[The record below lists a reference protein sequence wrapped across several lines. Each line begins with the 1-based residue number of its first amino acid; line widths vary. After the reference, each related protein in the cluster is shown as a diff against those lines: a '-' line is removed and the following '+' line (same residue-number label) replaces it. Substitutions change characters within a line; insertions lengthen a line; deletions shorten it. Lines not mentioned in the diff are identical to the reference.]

1 MKRLSRLLLGML
13 SCFVL
18 LYSTAHAES
27 DRAFL
32 SKTIRDTLTNLS
44 RYHVAKSGRRT
55 ITLKTLEYSRAEM
68 RLALWT
74 LMGEPVQTYEFR
86 MPQLREMVFEADD
99 DYTYSV
105 TIGSNLDDSKENEI
119 IYSGYN
125 TVFVSQDVLDEIE
138 YVDFS
143 FSLQISD
150 LKPLPGEFYSVD
162 EYQYYSGA
170 YDWHLGPY
178 IHMNNPGALESAG
191 QWGWDTPGSPQWD
204 EFLSNDYYPLE
215 KGKTR
220 LPKRYYLEEQKAKE
234 AFRRML
240 WAYQKDRDIFHLRP
254 DTGHFTIHHLRVNPS
269 RILNQIH
276 KHAPEAYAR
285 IMERD

>member
-1 MKRLSRLLLGML
+1 MKRLSRLLLGIL

-32 SKTIRDTLTNLS
+32 SKTIRAKLTEPSEIFN
-44 RYHVAKSGRRT
+44 AKYGRRS
-55 ITLKTLEYSRAEM
+55 ITLKRLATSECEM

-204 EFLSNDYYPLE
+204 EFLSKYEYPLE
-215 KGKTR
+215 EGKTR
-220 LPKRYYLEEQKAKE
+220 LPKEHYMEGQKAKE
-234 AFRRML
+234 AFRRMRWRYHNERKL
-240 WAYQKDRDIFHLRP
+240 FVNNWFD
-254 DTGHFTIHHLRVNPS
+254 IHHLRVNPS

-276 KHAPEAYAR
+276 KHAPEAYAE